1 MDSTQK
7 FKTGAPGNTTHRQRS
22 VLQALKGQRAEAAK
36 EKTEVQ
42 RLKQRVRDL
51 EDELGKRKLQMEVLG
66 KGGEHLHAIAESL
79 EEGLLITDV
88 HDVVLYMNTRMEELT
103 GYSAPELVGQ
113 KAFRLLLPKDQW
125 ETLLERNKQRVGG
138 MVERYEVEI
147 KRKDGNFIWLEISA
161 APYRNIDGEIVGTLG
176 AHTDITVRKQLEEQL
191 FQAQKMEGIGQLTT
205 GIAHN
210 FNNILMGSMGNLE
223 LALMDA
229 PEFIK
234 GYLQE
239 AIDANQEAADL
250 IKELMIFSRRTD
262 VEKPLI
268 DLAPIIN
275 EVAEF
280 CKVTF
285 DRKIE
290 IGLASSA
297 NQSQVYGNAGQLKQ
311 MLLNFCINAR
321 DAVEMVVNEDH
332 VPRIE
337 LGVESIY
344 VGEGDAAK
352 YTNITA
358 GEYIRIYV
366 GDNGVGMDGVILSR
380 IFEPFFTTKD
390 IGAGAGL
397 GLATVYGIVH
407 QHNAHIEVE
416 SRPGKGSTFEV
427 FLPLAEERRAVPR
440 DGTREEILGGNETI
454 LVVED
459 EERIREVISSTLV
472 KYGYKVLA
480 ASDGIEAMDV
490 FREQA
495 KKIDI
500 VLLDVSMPRRSGR
513 EVLQKMIKMDPDAR
527 VVIFTGYAT
536 DKDEFGYAKAFIQ
549 KPLRLPA
556 VLNMVRRVLDM

>member
-7 FKTGAPGNTTHRQRS
+7 YKTGAPGNTTHRQRS

-42 RLKQRVRDL
+42 RLKKLVRDL

-125 ETLLERNKQRVGG
+125 ETLLERNKQRGG
-138 MVERYEVEI
+138 WMVERYEVEI

-191 FQAQKMEGIGQLTT
+191 FQAQKMEGIGHLTT

-223 LALMDA
+223 LALIDA

-297 NQSQVYGNAGQLKQ
+297 NQPQVYGNAGQLKQ

-366 GDNGVGMDGVILSR
+366 GDNGVGMDDVILSR

-427 FLPLAEERRAVPR
+427 FLPLAEERRAVLR